1 MDHIIWK
8 LKFSLLIHLVYCY
21 LSDEFAENRTYPV
34 LELQTH
40 FSGIFSQV
48 LLFISILEHVE
59 LY

>member
-1 MDHIIWK
+1 M
-8 LKFSLLIHLVYCY
+8 HLVCFIVDVMI
-21 LSDEFAENRTYPV
+21 LLKNCTYPV

-40 FSGIFSQV
+40 FSSIFSQL